1 VESSAFNALNIN
13 LVFEAIVRKIL
24 RERKKKERGEMGT
37 ENQLAGRPEVG
48 VKLLHQS
55 GNIKKGCC

>member
-1 VESSAFNALNIN
+1 MESSAFNALNIN

-24 RERKKKERGEMGT
+24 RERKKKERGEMTT
-37 ENQLAGRPEVG
+37 ENQLAGRTEGG
-48 VKLLHQS
+48 VKLQQA